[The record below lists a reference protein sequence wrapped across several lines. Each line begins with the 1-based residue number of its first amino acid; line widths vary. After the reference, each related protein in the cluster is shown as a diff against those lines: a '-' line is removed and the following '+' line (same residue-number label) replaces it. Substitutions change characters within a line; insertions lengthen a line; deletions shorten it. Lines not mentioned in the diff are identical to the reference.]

1 MSAQSLHAQVSNAM
15 TVAVNQE
22 NERPP
27 ISVSGQ
33 QRKNVSFK
41 QPFS

>member
-1 MSAQSLHAQVSNAM
+1 MSAQSLHAQVSNAV
-15 TVAVNQE
+15 TAAVNQE

-27 ISVSGQ
+27 IGLGGQWRKSVPDQ
-33 QRKNVSFK
+33 